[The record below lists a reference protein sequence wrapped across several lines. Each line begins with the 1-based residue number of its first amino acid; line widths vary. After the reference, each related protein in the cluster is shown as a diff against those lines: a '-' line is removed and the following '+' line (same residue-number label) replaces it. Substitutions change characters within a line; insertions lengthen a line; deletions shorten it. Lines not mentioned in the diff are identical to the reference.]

1 MRSALLYILHIIYH
15 VFIEISIKICKKQVC
30 DICHKMFDT
39 LHFCDII
46 AVYKYGKVIYMFDF
60 IRIACAV
67 PEVEVGDTE
76 LNTQKIIEYIDINK
90 DADAIV
96 FPELCVTGYTCADL
110 FFQKTLTDGAKKGIA
125 EIVKATENCNSL
137 VAVGAPLLIGGQL
150 YNCAVVMS
158 CGRVNGIAVKTF
170 IPTYNEYYEKRW
182 FCSAADLKCGSI
194 GSDELGLDEK
204 YDIPVGNNLIFNCSG
219 VKLGVEICEDLWA
232 PLPPSTLLS
241 LAGAEVILNLSAS
254 NETIMKRKY
263 RTELAAQQS
272 ARCLCAYAYASAGM
286 TESTTDLIFSGH
298 SLICENGAVL
308 AQNDRLIDGGYSLKH
323 DVDLG
328 KIRADRA
335 ENKTFADSAS
345 IYLDGRDYVEVK
357 TDGNAEC
364 DGRLYEVKKLPFVPS
379 DKKDRIERCMDIFR
393 MQVAGLSKRAS
404 KVGGKMVLGV
414 SGGLDSTLA
423 LLVCAE
429 TARQLG
435 RDPSDVIAITLP
447 CFGTTKR
454 THSNAWE
461 LMKTLGVHSMEID
474 IKEACTLHCRDIGH
488 PTDKFDVTY
497 ENIQAR
503 ERTQVLMDYACKV
516 GGFVVGTG
524 DLSELALGWCT
535 YNADH
540 MSMYGVNCGVP
551 KTLVRWMIAALID
564 YNIFP
569 DSTHVLEDIIDT
581 PISPELL
588 PPDENGNIQQETEEI
603 IGPYALHDFF
613 LYYLLR
619 FGFSPSK
626 IYYLAQKAFK
636 EDFDSETILKW
647 LKVFYRRFFTQQ
659 FKRSCLPDGVK
670 IGSVCL
676 SPRGD
681 WRMPSDASYGI
692 WLREIKELK

>member
-1 MRSALLYILHIIYH
+1 
-15 VFIEISIKICKKQVC
+15 
-30 DICHKMFDT
+30 
-39 LHFCDII
+39 
-46 AVYKYGKVIYMFDF
+46 MFDF
-60 IRIACAV
+60 IRLACAV
-67 PEVEVGDTE
+67 PDVEVGNTE
-76 LNTQKIIEYIDINK
+76 FNTQEIIKYIDINK
-90 DADAIV
+90 DADIIV
-96 FPELCVTGYTCADL
+96 FPELSVTGYTCADL
-110 FFQKTLTDGAKKGIA
+110 FFQKTLIDGAKVGLRRIA
-125 EIVKATENCNSL
+125 ETTCDTDSA
-137 VAVGAPLLIGGQL
+137 VAVGAPLVIGGRL
-150 YNCAVVMS
+150 YNCAVMMS
-158 CGRVNGIAVKTF
+158 HGRVDGIAFKTF

-182 FCSAADLKCGSI
+182 FSSAAELKISSV
-194 GSDELGLDEK
+194 GSDELGLDGE
-204 YDIPVGNNLIFNCSG
+204 YDIPVGGNLIFNYSG
-219 VKLGVEICEDLWA
+219 VKVGVEICEDLWA
-232 PLPPSTLLS
+232 PLPPSTLLT

-263 RTELAAQQS
+263 RTELVSQQS
-272 ARCLCAYAYASAGM
+272 ARSICAYAYASAGM

-298 SLICENGAVL
+298 SLICENGGVL
-308 AQNDRLIDGGYSLKH
+308 CQNDSLIDGGYSLKH

-328 KIRADRA
+328 RIRADRA
-335 ENKTFADSAS
+335 ENKTFGDSAAF
-345 IYLDGRDYVEVK
+345 YLDGKDFVEIK
-357 TDGNAEC
+357 KNLKLESDG
-364 DGRLYEVKKLPFVPS
+364 GLYEIKKLPFVPS
-379 DKKDRIERCMDIFR
+379 AKKDRIERCMDIFR
-393 MQVAGLSKRAS
+393 MQVAGLKKRAS
-404 KVGGKMVLGV
+404 KIGGKMVLGV

-435 RDPSDVIAITLP
+435 RDPSDVVAITLP

-461 LMKTLGVHSMEID
+461 LMQTLGVHAMEID

-488 PTDKFDVTY
+488 PTDQFDVTY

-503 ERTQVLMDYACKV
+503 ERTQVLMDYACKL

-551 KTLVRWMIAALID
+551 KTLVRWMISALID
-564 YNIFP
+564 YNVFP
-569 DSTHVLEDIIDT
+569 ESTRVLEDIIDT

-588 PPDENGNIQQETEEI
+588 PPDADGNIQQETEEI

-626 IYYLAQKAFK
+626 IFFLAKKAFK
-636 EDFDSETILKW
+636 EDFDNETILKW
-647 LKVFYRRFFTQQ
+647 LEVFYKRFFTQQ

-681 WRMPSDASYGI
+681 WRMPSDASYKI
-692 WLREIKELK
+692 WIYEIEKLK

>member
-1 MRSALLYILHIIYH
+1 
-15 VFIEISIKICKKQVC
+15 
-30 DICHKMFDT
+30 MFDT
-39 LHFCDII
+39 LYFCDII

-345 IYLDGRDYVEVK
+345 IYLDSRDYVEVK
-357 TDGNAEC
+357 TDGNVEC

-569 DSTHVLEDIIDT
+569 DSTPVLEDIIDT

-626 IYYLAQKAFK
+626 IYFLAQKAFK

-692 WLREIKELK
+692 WLREIEELK

>member
-1 MRSALLYILHIIYH
+1 
-15 VFIEISIKICKKQVC
+15 
-30 DICHKMFDT
+30 
-39 LHFCDII
+39 
-46 AVYKYGKVIYMFDF
+46 MFDF
-60 IRIACAV
+60 IRLACAV
-67 PEVEVGDTE
+67 PDVEVGNTE
-76 LNTQKIIEYIDINK
+76 FNTQEIIKYIDINK
-90 DADAIV
+90 DADIIV
-96 FPELCVTGYTCADL
+96 FPELSVTGYTCADL
-110 FFQKTLTDGAKKGIA
+110 FFQKTLIDGAKCGLRRIA
-125 EIVKATENCNSL
+125 ETTCDTDSA
-137 VAVGAPLLIGGQL
+137 VAFGAPLIIGGRL
-150 YNCAVVMS
+150 YNCAVMMS
-158 CGRVNGIAVKTF
+158 HGRVDGIAVKTF

-182 FCSAADLKCGSI
+182 FSSAAELKISSI
-194 GSDELGLDEK
+194 SSDELGFDKE
-204 YDIPVGNNLIFNCSG
+204 YDIPVGGNLIFNYSG
-219 VKLGVEICEDLWA
+219 VKVGVEICEDLWA
-232 PLPPSTLLS
+232 PLPPSTLLT

-263 RTELAAQQS
+263 RTELVSQQS
-272 ARCLCAYAYASAGM
+272 ARSICAYAYASAGM

-298 SLICENGAVL
+298 SLICENGGVL
-308 AQNDRLIDGGYSLKH
+308 CQNDSLIDGGYSLKH

-328 KIRADRA
+328 RIRADRV
-335 ENKTFADSAS
+335 ENKTFGDSAVF
-345 IYLDGRDYVEVK
+345 YLDGKDFVEIK
-357 TDGNAEC
+357 KNLKLESDG
-364 DGRLYEVKKLPFVPS
+364 GLYEIKKLPFVPS
-379 DKKDRIERCMDIFR
+379 AKKDRIERCMDIFR
-393 MQVAGLSKRAS
+393 MQVAGLKKRAS
-404 KVGGKMVLGV
+404 KIGGKMVLGV

-435 RDPSDVIAITLP
+435 RDPSDVVAITLP

-461 LMKTLGVHSMEID
+461 LMQTLGVHAMEID

-488 PTDKFDVTY
+488 PTDQFDVTY

-503 ERTQVLMDYACKV
+503 ERTQVLMDYACKL

-551 KTLVRWMIAALID
+551 KTLVRWMISALID
-564 YNIFP
+564 YNVFP
-569 DSTHVLEDIIDT
+569 ESTRVLEDIIDT

-588 PPDENGNIQQETEEI
+588 PPDADGNIQQETEEI

-626 IYYLAQKAFK
+626 IFFLAEKAFK

-647 LKVFYRRFFTQQ
+647 LEVFYKRFFTQQ

-681 WRMPSDASYGI
+681 WRMPSDASYKI
-692 WLREIKELK
+692 WIDEIEKLK